1 MNTYDVISVPTA
13 LLLYVCNS
21 VSLVSI
27 TYRVGIAAQKRR
39 KLKVEDG
46 KGPAEDPIP
55 TEGGRKSCKA
65 EKSGEKRNLQ
75 PKCHIKR
82 ESQRE
87 SHRRLEKASGT
98 SSEGAREK
106 SFGSLWLPSWVVGGY
121 NMQFL

>member
-1 MNTYDVISVPTA
+1 M
-13 LLLYVCNS
+13 
-21 VSLVSI
+21 VSI
-27 TYRVGIAAQKRR
+27 TYRVGITALKKR

-75 PKCHIKR
+75 PKYRIKRER

-87 SHRRLEKASGT
+87 SEMGT
-98 SSEGAREK
+98 QRQRERDRE
-106 SFGSLWLPSWVVGGY
+106 S
-121 NMQFL
+121 